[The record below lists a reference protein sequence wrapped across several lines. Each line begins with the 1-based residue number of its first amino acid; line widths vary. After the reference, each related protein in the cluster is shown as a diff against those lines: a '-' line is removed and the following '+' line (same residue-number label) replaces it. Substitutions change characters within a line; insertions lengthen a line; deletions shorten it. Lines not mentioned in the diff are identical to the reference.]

1 MLISLLTF
9 LPEWF
14 YYCMFGKK
22 AIALS
27 QDVESLVHLCY
38 PKEGMVNWPEIL
50 HSILFT
56 WTQSCSAWVGSNT
69 GHWSNSSGK
78 MWIYGCVII
87 CGINWFARFGLSI
100 IVMISLG
107 YVQFSVSAKK
117 SRAHS
122 MKSCH
127 HNNPQTGKYHSPKQ
141 SRFLSLLND
150 DDVQHHF
157 THKMLLA
164 FCFS

>member
-1 MLISLLTF
+1 MILL
-9 LPEWF
+9 LYVW
-14 YYCMFGKK
+14 KK